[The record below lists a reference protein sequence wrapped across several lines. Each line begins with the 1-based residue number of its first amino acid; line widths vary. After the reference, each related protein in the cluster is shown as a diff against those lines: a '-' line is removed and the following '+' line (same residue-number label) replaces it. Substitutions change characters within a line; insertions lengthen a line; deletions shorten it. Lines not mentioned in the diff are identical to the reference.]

1 MREMRDRLESFY
13 SFNNLLRDTPA
24 VGRSDVSLRVD
35 STRRF
40 IDIVRFVNRRWPF
53 SIPFISSC
61 YGLSLWRPLF
71 ENFPAEAANCTTLYE
86 ASVTR
91 AQTVIAL
98 LGGDFLSELI
108 HYEDFRHGAGLF
120 SYSTTAVCEE
130 TSVQIPYDLE
140 SFYLSLVIY
149 GRASAP
155 AFLYQQLAVKPGCT
169 YKTVRK

>member
-1 MREMRDRLESFY
+1 MREMYERFESFY
-13 SFNNLLRDTPA
+13 SFNNLLRRNST
-24 VGRSDVSLRVD
+24 SDRPDKNFSFD

-61 YGLSLWRPLF
+61 YGQSLWRPLF
-71 ENFPAEAANCTTLYE
+71 DNFPADAANCKTLYE

-91 AQTVIAL
+91 AATVIKSIDD
-98 LGGDFLSELI
+98 DFLSELI
-108 HYEDFRHGAGLF
+108 NYEDFRNGLGIF
-120 SYSTTAVCEE
+120 RYSTDAAGEE

-140 SFYLSLVIY
+140 SFYLSLMFY

-155 AFLYQQLAVKPGCT
+155 PFLYRQLDIEPGCI
-169 YKTVRK
+169 YRVVKR